1 MNLGHSGHCHSFQC
15 VWLQLGRKERHPS
28 LLTEMP
34 CRYKIK
40 VPNLRPFRAE
50 KVSECILQRCVAH
63 CTQCK
68 DLTFTVFL
76 HLDWTIDEKEDAER
90 ESEREREDTC
100 RVGKVA
106 TKWTKWQKEAWFW
119 KFHSH
124 GMSQVHVVI
133 LNLGSFPLFPDPFR
147 FSHFGK
153 NLFHFFYFPRIDGQ
167 LAELDMRNEHDN
179 CCSLFKEK

>member
-1 MNLGHSGHCHSFQC
+1 MCLITI
-15 VWLQLGRKERHPS
+15 LGRKERHPS

-50 KVSECILQRCVAH
+50 KVPEWILQRCVAH

-76 HLDWTIDEKEDAER
+76 HLDWTIDEKDAER

-106 TKWTKWQKEAWFW
+106 TKMNKMTERGLILKI
-119 KFHSH
+119 SRNR
-124 GMSQVHVVI
+124 MSQVHEVI
-133 LNLGSFPLFPDPFR
+133 LNLGSSSLFPGPFW

-153 NLFHFFYFPRIDGQ
+153 NLFHFFYLPRINGQ
-167 LAELDMRNEHDN
+167 LAELDMHNEHDN
-179 CCSLFKEK
+179 CCSLFKWK